1 MALLA
6 TRQRSQLGVPEL
18 AKHYTKDAACWFRD
32 YLTAIKHGRWHPFT
46 NLERKVREATRNE
59 PWGPTGTM
67 LNELAELSMNR
78 ADCDIILALI
88 IFRLAYPP
96 VKWRNVYK
104 ALTVLEF
111 LIKRGSSQ
119 CVDVAQQEI
128 APRLAQLQQFSYIAP
143 DGKDQGVN
151 VSHRAAAIQALLGD
165 ENRLKQ
171 ERDLYKQRRNTY
183 QGFAREEVPVGAEQ
197 PYSSSAGTSANGNQ
211 SSTSEATEAQT
222 LGNADFANRSAGE
235 MKGVTMEENRR
246 RVAALKAILERA
258 ENRQCADCQASGGA
272 GRPSWASIN
281 TGVFIC
287 MRCAGIHRGLGVH
300 ISKVRSCTLDTWLQS
315 QVDFMDQTGNAVA
328 NSHWEGKYDG
338 SQRPSFGPDL
348 EAFIRRKYNGEW
360 SQGTW
365 PPAFSTSTPAPV
377 PASLPEAPIP
387 AAVDSQPGAAPQE
400 QADLLGWDTDDDYQP
415 QPSSSLPHDAFGQQH
430 PSHQNGL
437 PSSMPTFH
445 QQTAAGGPPSAPWA
459 APVGYPTRPPGSAN
473 AGRAGP
479 ELMAS
484 PAVALQSQAWGSS
497 NAAGL
502 KELQLAPDQS
512 AALQEYVGRSLMDD
526 HMDMAGTGS
535 HLPPA
540 MDISPLTPRAPA
552 EPLAA
557 AGPGFHNA
565 LVLYEPLAGRAPL
578 TSVMGGWH
586 QPGIIPSMARF
597 DGPQHQMS
605 FEDST
610 DFSQP
615 FAAQPWGS
623 QPAYGSATSD
633 PAAFS
638 QSHMQQ
644 SQQPGQ
650 ISMGVAG
657 VPQGSTPAPVT
668 AGGPRLQPQQP
679 QAAVDTAPQES
690 ADPLEALLRQAMSN
704 YEVPQPKG
712 AAWLPEPPKEKSL
725 LALKQSQFEAQNS
738 ATARP
743 QVSLH
748 SDASGMSFMPPA
760 RAYSSATSA

>member
-1 MALLA
+1 MPQAMDLC
-6 TRQRSQLGVPEL
+6 
-18 AKHYTKDAACWFRD
+18 Y
-32 YLTAIKHGRWHPFT
+32 IHGRAGAW
-46 NLERKVREATRNE
+46 
-59 PWGPTGTM
+59 
-67 LNELAELSMNR
+67 
-78 ADCDIILALI
+78 
-88 IFRLAYPP
+88 
-96 VKWRNVYK
+96 
-104 ALTVLEF
+104 
-111 LIKRGSSQ
+111 
-119 CVDVAQQEI
+119 
-128 APRLAQLQQFSYIAP
+128 
-143 DGKDQGVN
+143 
-151 VSHRAAAIQALLGD
+151 
-165 ENRLKQ
+165 
-171 ERDLYKQRRNTY
+171 LY
-183 QGFAREEVPVGAEQ
+183 A
-197 PYSSSAGTSANGNQ
+197 
-211 SSTSEATEAQT
+211 
-222 LGNADFANRSAGE
+222 
-235 MKGVTMEENRR
+235 
-246 RVAALKAILERA
+246 
-258 ENRQCADCQASGGA
+258 
-272 GRPSWASIN
+272 
-281 TGVFIC
+281 
-287 MRCAGIHRGLGVH
+287 
-300 ISKVRSCTLDTWLQS
+300 
-315 QVDFMDQTGNAVA
+315 
-328 NSHWEGKYDG
+328 
-338 SQRPSFGPDL
+338 
-348 EAFIRRKYNGEW
+348 
-360 SQGTW
+360 
-365 PPAFSTSTPAPV
+365 
-377 PASLPEAPIP
+377 
-387 AAVDSQPGAAPQE
+387 GAAPQE

-540 MDISPLTPRAPA
+540 MDISPLTPHAPA

-679 QAAVDTAPQES
+679 QAAVDTAPQVSCHCQSLAFIVWLCMTRIDYES
-690 ADPLEALLRQAMSN
+690 
-704 YEVPQPKG
+704 
-712 AAWLPEPPKEKSL
+712 SL
-725 LALKQSQFEAQNS
+725 HLQMAHC
-738 ATARP
+738 
-743 QVSLH
+743 SLH
-748 SDASGMSFMPPA
+748 SLCTKHYWVRLPVIAAALVAMIAGIDWHPA
-760 RAYSSATSA
+760 AAALHVTAI